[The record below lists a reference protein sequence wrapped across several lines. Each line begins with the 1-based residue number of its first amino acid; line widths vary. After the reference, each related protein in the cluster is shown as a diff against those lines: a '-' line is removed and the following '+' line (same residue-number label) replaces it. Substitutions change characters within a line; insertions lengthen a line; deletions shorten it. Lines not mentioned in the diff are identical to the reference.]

1 MIEFVLNIIGGL
13 IGLGITLV
21 VLTFVGAILLMVFS
35 GVGIAILG
43 VPFFLLLLLVTGLL
57 LPLALP
63 LLLPI
68 LIIGAV
74 IWMVGS
80 LFCLC

>member
-13 IGLGITLV
+13 IGLGMTLV

-43 VPFFLLLLLVTGLL
+43 VPFFLLLLLVLGIF
-57 LPLALP
+57 LP
-63 LLLPI
+63 LLLPV

-80 LFCLC
+80 LFCWC

>member
-1 MIEFVLNIIGGL
+1 MIDFVLNIIGGL

-35 GVGIAILG
+35 GVGIAILW
-43 VPFFLLLLLVTGLL
+43 VPFLLLLLLVLGIL

-63 LLLPI
+63 LLLPV

-74 IWMVGS
+74 LWMVGS
-80 LFCLC
+80 LFCWC

>member
-1 MIEFVLNIIGGL
+1 MIEFVLNLIGGL

-43 VPFFLLLLLVTGLL
+43 VPFFLLLLLVAGLILPFALPIL
-57 LPLALP
+57 LPL
-63 LLLPI
+63 
-68 LIIGAV
+68 LIIGALLW
-74 IWMVGS
+74 IAGS
-80 LFCLC
+80 LICWC

>member
-57 LPLALP
+57 LPFALP
-63 LLLPI
+63 LLLLI
-68 LIIGAV
+68 LIIGALL
-74 IWMVGS
+74 WMVGS
-80 LFCLC
+80 LFCWC

>member
-57 LPLALP
+57 LPFALP

-68 LIIGAV
+68 LIIGALL
-74 IWMVGS
+74 WMVGS
-80 LFCLC
+80 LVCWC